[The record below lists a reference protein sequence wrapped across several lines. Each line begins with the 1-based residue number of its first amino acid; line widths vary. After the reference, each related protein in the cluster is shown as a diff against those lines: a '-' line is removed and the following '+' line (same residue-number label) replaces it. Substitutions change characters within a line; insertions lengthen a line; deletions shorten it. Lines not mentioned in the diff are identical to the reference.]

1 MHLDHL
7 QGERASAP
15 KVSDPTAAPAPSS
28 TWLPQ
33 PPPGKG
39 AAFYTSVSRPQAQ
52 LPTCQKSLLLGVDV
66 GLRTVS

>member
-7 QGERASAP
+7 QGKRASAP
-15 KVSDPTAAPAPSS
+15 KVSNPTAAAAPSS
-28 TWLPQ
+28 TWFPQ

-52 LPTCQKSLLLGVDV
+52 SAPATYLPE
-66 GLRTVS
+66 VSSPGG

>member
-1 MHLDHL
+1 MRLDHL

-15 KVSDPTAAPAPSS
+15 KVSGPTAALAPGS

-39 AAFYTSVSRPQAQ
+39 AAFSTQVSRPQAQ
-52 LPTCQKSLLLGVDV
+52 SAPATYLPEASSPG
-66 GLRTVS
+66 G